1 MSAKIKVAILG
12 ATGAVGQR
20 FVQLLENHPWFEIA
34 ALAASERSAGK
45 TYEEAVN
52 WKLETSIPERVRKLP
67 VVEAKSG
74 VDAQVAFS
82 GLDSSVAG
90 LIEQEFAHAGYVV
103 ISNSKNHR
111 MDEDVPLLLP
121 EINADHLGLIEI
133 QRTKRGHK
141 KGFIVTNSNCSAM
154 ALCLALAPIDQA
166 FGIEKVIVT
175 TLQAISGAGYP
186 GVPSL
191 DVLSNVIPYIGE
203 EEEKMERETQ
213 KILGKF
219 KNNKIQMHPMLL
231 SATTTRVPVID
242 GHTECVSVKLQKK
255 VSLAEMKSAFKHY
268 SSVPQ
273 RLKLPSAPEHPVVL
287 KEEVDRP
294 QPRLDVNINKGMSTI
309 VGRVRPC
316 PIFDY
321 KFVILGHNTI
331 RGAAGAAILNGELLK
346 SQGFLN

>member
-1 MSAKIKVAILG
+1 MSAKIKVAVLG

-20 FVQLLENHPWFEIA
+20 FVQLLENHPWFEIS

-45 TYEEAVN
+45 IYEEAVN
-52 WKLETSIPERVRKLP
+52 WKLDTPIPERARKLL
-67 VVEAKSG
+67 VVEAKAG
-74 VDAQVAFS
+74 FDAQIAFS
-82 GLDSSVAG
+82 GLDSKVAG
-90 LIEQEFAHAGYVV
+90 PIEQEFANAGYAV

-121 EINADHLGLIEI
+121 EINADHIELIEI
-133 QRTKRGHK
+133 QKKNRSYK

-154 ALCLALAPIDQA
+154 TLCLALAPIDRM
-166 FGIEKVIVT
+166 FGIEKVMVT

-191 DVLSNVIPYIGE
+191 DIVGNVVPYIGE

-213 KILGKF
+213 KILGKY
-219 KNNKIQMHPMLL
+219 KNSKIEKHPMLL

-242 GHTECVSVKLQKK
+242 GHTESVNVKLQKK
-255 VSLAEMKSAFKHY
+255 VSLEEVKSAFRNY
-268 SSVPQ
+268 SSLPQ
-273 RLKLPSAPEHPVVL
+273 KLKLPSAPGQPVVL

-321 KFVILGHNTI
+321 KFVILGHNTV
-331 RGAAGAAILNGELLK
+331 RGAAGAAILNAELLK
-346 SQGFLN
+346 SQGFLS

>member
-20 FVQLLENHPWFEIA
+20 FVQLLENHPWFEIS

-45 TYEEAVN
+45 AYTEAVN
-52 WKLETSIPERVRKLP
+52 WKLDTPLPERVRKLP
-67 VVEAKSG
+67 VLEAKPG
-74 VDAQVAFS
+74 FEAAIAFS
-82 GLDSSVAG
+82 GLDSKVAG
-90 LIEQEFAHAGYVV
+90 PIEEEFAQAGYAV

-121 EINADHLGLIEI
+121 EINADHIGLIEI
-133 QRTKRGHK
+133 QKNKRGYK

-154 ALCLALAPIDQA
+154 ALCLGLAPIDQA
-166 FGIEKVIVT
+166 FGIEKVMVT

-186 GVPSL
+186 GVPAL
-191 DVLSNVIPYIGE
+191 DIVGNVIPYIGE

-219 KNNKIQMHPMLL
+219 KNGKIEKHPMIL

-242 GHTECVSVKLQKK
+242 GHTESVNVKLQKR
-255 VSLAEMKSAFKHY
+255 VSLDEVKSAFRNY

-273 RLKLPSAPEHPVVL
+273 KLKLPSAPEHPVVL
-287 KEEVDRP
+287 KEEIDRP
-294 QPRLDVNINKGMSTI
+294 QPRLDVNIQKGMATI

-316 PIFDY
+316 SIFDW

-331 RGAAGAAILNGELLK
+331 RGAAGAAILNAELLK
-346 SQGFLN
+346 SQGFLS